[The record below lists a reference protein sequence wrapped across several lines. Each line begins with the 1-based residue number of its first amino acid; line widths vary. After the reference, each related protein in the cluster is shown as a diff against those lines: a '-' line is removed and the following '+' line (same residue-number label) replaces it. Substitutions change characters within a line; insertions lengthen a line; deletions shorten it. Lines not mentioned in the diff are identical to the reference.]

1 MTASENRPIHPL
13 ADKAEL
19 LVAGV
24 AFVIMLGVIILNVF
38 SRYLFSKSVLSAE
51 ELAYMGFTWSTF
63 AGVAWLYRTRGLIAV
78 DVFFGL
84 LPQRLQRIAASLV
97 DLSLV
102 IANGWFCWLSWQL
115 ASGGWIRKTPVLE
128 IPYFWINLAP
138 LLAFGL
144 MTIYSVVHMVQ
155 DFRNRALTD
164 PNHEHEAEMSRD
176 SAL

>member
-1 MTASENRPIHPL
+1 MTANDPRPIRRL

-19 LVAGV
+19 VVAGL
-24 AFVIMLGVIILNVF
+24 AFVVMLGVIITNVF
-38 SRYLFSKSVLSAE
+38 SRYLFSKSVLSSE
-51 ELAYMGFTWSTF
+51 EVAYIGFTWSTF
-63 AGVAWLYRTRGLIAV
+63 AAVAWLYRTRALIAV
-78 DVFFGL
+78 DVFFNL
-84 LPQRLQRIAASLV
+84 LPQRMQRVMATLV
-97 DLSLV
+97 DISLI
-102 IANGWFCWLSWQL
+102 IANAWFCWLAWVL

-155 DFRNRALTD
+155 DIRNRSRPD
-164 PNHEHEAEMSRD
+164 PDHEHEAEMSHD

>member
-1 MTASENRPIHPL
+1 MTAPAPTLSSRV
-13 ADKAEL
+13 AQKAEL
-19 LVAGV
+19 YVAGA
-24 AFVIMLGVIILNVF
+24 AFVVMLGVIIVNVF

-51 ELAYMGFTWSTF
+51 EVAYMGFTWSTF
-63 AGVAWLYRTRGLIAV
+63 AAVAWLYRTRALIAV

-84 LPQRLQRIAASLV
+84 LPHAVQRIAATVVDVALV
-97 DLSLV
+97 A
-102 IANGWFCWLSWQL
+102 ANVWFCWLAWVL

-144 MTIYSVVHMVQ
+144 MAIYSAIHMVQ
-155 DFRNRALTD
+155 DFRDRAARD
-164 PNHEHEAEMSRD
+164 RNHDAEMSRD